1 MQILYR
7 TGMEKKRTKPGF
19 FSQSPSKKVYVV
31 SNMVVLWNDHQTTM
45 MEREMDWDLLWKGL
59 AAGDRN
65 GGPVRLATLLY
76 QSLEDNFSEQKTF
89 TSYADWIK
97 NGGFDTGPTL
107 FRVVQNHQQG
117 MSISDAVYT
126 HHQMSNGTAGIGPA
140 HRSAGFLCVAKEDE
154 LVGLAMREAKLTHW
168 DSIAGQASAAS
179 LLISLYL
186 HEGRDFAAI
195 ADSINHR
202 FPVLEFESQE
212 LSRGG
217 YAPAVL
223 RAAWHF
229 LMQSTSFFDALEE
242 SLVYAGSSNYCPVLV
257 GLWAACL
264 YKDVPDICL
273 AHAIC
278 PQDSQ
283 SIAVC

>member
-1 MQILYR
+1 
-7 TGMEKKRTKPGF
+7 
-19 FSQSPSKKVYVV
+19 
-31 SNMVVLWNDHQTTM
+31 

-76 QSLEDNFSEQKTF
+76 QSIGDDLSERKTF
-89 TSYADWIK
+89 DSYTNWVK
-97 NGGFDTGPTL
+97 NGGFDTGPTMYN
-107 FRVVQNHQQG
+107 VIQNHQQG

-126 HHQMSNGTAGIGPA
+126 HHKNSGGTAGIGPA
-140 HRSAGFLCVAKEDE
+140 HRSAGFLCFAQEDQ
-154 LVGLAMREAKLTHW
+154 LVELAMREAKLTHW
-168 DSIAGQASAAS
+168 DPIAGQVSAAS

-186 HEGRDFAAI
+186 YEGRSFSVITDTI
-195 ADSINHR
+195 DQR
-202 FPVLEFESQE
+202 FPMLEFETQV

-223 RAAWHF
+223 RTAWHF
-229 LMQSTSFFDALEE
+229 LTQSTSFFDALEE
-242 SLVYAGSSNYCPVLV
+242 SLFYAGSSNYCPVLV

-273 AHAIC
+273 EHSMC
-278 PQDSQ
+278 PPDSQ